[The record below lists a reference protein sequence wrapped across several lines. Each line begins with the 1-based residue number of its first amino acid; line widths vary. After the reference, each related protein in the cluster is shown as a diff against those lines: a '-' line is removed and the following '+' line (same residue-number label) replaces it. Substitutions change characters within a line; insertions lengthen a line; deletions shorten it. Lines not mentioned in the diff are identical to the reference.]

1 MSTTTVRLPEDLKLR
16 LDKLA
21 ATDGKSTHA
30 FMVEALADTAD
41 RIERQQ
47 AFEAEVERRWQRF
60 QRSGEYHTT
69 DDLRAYAMALARGEE
84 IDPPKPRKMI
94 VPAHLKGPSRP

>member
-1 MSTTTVRLPEDLKLR
+1 
-16 LDKLA
+16 
-21 ATDGKSTHA
+21 
-30 FMVEALADTAD
+30 MVEALADTAT
-41 RIERQQ
+41 RSSGNRLSKGSET
-47 AFEAEVERRWQRF
+47 ALAKF